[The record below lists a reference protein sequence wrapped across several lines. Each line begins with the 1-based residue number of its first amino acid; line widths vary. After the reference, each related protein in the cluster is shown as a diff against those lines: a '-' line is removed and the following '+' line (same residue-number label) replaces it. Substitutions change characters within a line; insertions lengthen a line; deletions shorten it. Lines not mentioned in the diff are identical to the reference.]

1 MHRSRPITALLLATA
16 LVACSPGSPP
26 QPSTPPS
33 ARPSNSSTPVGS
45 SAGTASASAVA
56 RRELPSGFP
65 IIAGAVPLTLPD
77 DDPGLIARWTSDL
90 VGAPVYDFYV
100 ERLPAAGY
108 PIEGLYPGD
117 AFAVI
122 RFTGPGDERWQLIM
136 QTADL
141 ATTEIEV
148 RLDRP

>member
-1 MHRSRPITALLLATA
+1 MHRFRPITELLLVTA
-16 LVACSPGSPP
+16 LVACTPGSS
-26 QPSTPPS
+26 PSTTRS
-33 ARPSNSSTPVGS
+33 ARPSNPSSPAGS
-45 SAGTASASAVA
+45 SAATASASAVV

-65 IIAGAVPLTLPD
+65 IIAGAVALSLPTD
-77 DDPGLIARWTSDL
+77 DLGLIAHWTSDV
-90 VGAPVYDFYV
+90 VGTPVYDFYV

-122 RFTGPGDERWQLIM
+122 RFTGPGNEIWQLIM
-136 QTADL
+136 QTTDL